1 MHGSLHKAFFC
12 LKAIFRRKGLNR
24 DLEDEVAFHLA
35 MREEKIRLDGI
46 DQDEARYTAHC
57 QFGNTTSLKER
68 SREMWT
74 LAN

>member
-1 MHGSLHKAFFC
+1 
-12 LKAIFRRKGLNR
+12 
-24 DLEDEVAFHLA
+24 

-46 DQDEARYTAHC
+46 DQDEARYAAHR

-68 SREMWT
+68 SRELWT